1 MAVILSGGALTGS
14 TPTPYPSGHAP
25 LTLGPLL
32 GADPSKLYRTQ
43 PAIRTVCDFLA
54 RNVAQLGLHV
64 FTRAS
69 DTDRV
74 RVREG
79 ELARLIERP
88 NPWTTKYRW
97 ISALVHDL
105 CLWGNAYWFITA
117 DPDGRLLARLRPDQ
131 VAVTG
136 DGMTGPAGYTVT
148 YNGRQSHVSPDK
160 IVHFRSYSPQ
170 AYDIGLSPMET
181 LAGIVGEDI
190 AAGNYRES
198 FWRNAARHEGVLT
211 RPADAP
217 PWSSSARTRFREEWE
232 ALYTGDLN
240 SGRTAILEEGMT
252 FTPTT
257 FSARDSQYLEARKL
271 TREEVAAAFHI
282 PAPMVGILDHATY
295 SNVREQH
302 KQLYSDTLGPWLE
315 QITEEIALQL
325 IPRLPDAQGLYV
337 EFNLAEK
344 LRGSFEEQANQLR
357 TSVGAPW
364 LTRNEAR
371 ALSNL
376 PAVDGGDVLITPLNV
391 TASPEGTA
399 PGSDVA
405 TIL

>member
-1 MAVILSGGALTGS
+1 MAVILSGGTLAGTSSPL
-14 TPTPYPSGHAP
+14 YPGAR
-25 LTLGPLL
+25 PLL
-32 GADPSKLYRTQ
+32 LDGGGITVDPAKLYRTQ
-43 PAIRTVCDFLA
+43 PAIRTVVDFLA

-74 RVREG
+74 RVHEG
-79 ELARLIERP
+79 ELPRLITTP

-105 CLWGNAYWFITA
+105 CLWGSAYWLITA
-117 DPDGRLLARLRPDQ
+117 NPDGRLLVRLRPDQ
-131 VAVTG
+131 VRVRG
-136 DGMTGPAGYTVT
+136 DGLTGPSGYTVT
-148 YNGRQSHVSPDK
+148 YGGTTHEVPPESM
-160 IVHFRSYSPQ
+160 VHFRTYSPSG
-170 AYDIGLSPMET
+170 YDVGLSPMET
-181 LAGIVGEDI
+181 LSGIISEDI
-190 AAGNYRES
+190 AAGAYRES
-198 FWRNAARHEGVLT
+198 FWKNAARHEGVLS
-211 RPADAP
+211 RPTDAP
-217 PWSSSARTRFREEWE
+217 KWSATARTRFREEWE

-271 TREEVAAAFHI
+271 TREEVAAAYHI
-282 PAPMVGILDHATY
+282 PAPSVGILDHATF
-295 SNVREQH
+295 SNVKEQH

-325 IPRLPDAQGLYV
+325 IPRLPDSEGLYV

-376 PAVDGGDVLITPLNV
+376 PAIEGGDVLITPLNV
-391 TASPEGTA
+391 TASPDGTA